1 MQQKPAMG
9 GMREK
14 RDRSPLGWAGLAWL
28 RPGLDDVMGEW
39 KQGQEECHKWQEAVA
54 QTVVSKEEVVN
65 MLYTCKYSIICL
77 YMYVDDIL
85 F

>member
-1 MQQKPAMG
+1 
-9 GMREK
+9 
-14 RDRSPLGWAGLAWL
+14 
-28 RPGLDDVMGEW
+28 MGEW

-54 QTVVSKEEVVN
+54 QAVVSKEEVVN